1 MEYVNNTIEKQIS
14 TDVDALK
21 YKAIKEF
28 DCLIELM
35 KKGVHPDY
43 QNILEIISLID
54 IYSTLD
60 YKREYYKEFYLN
72 GITSEN

>member
-28 DCLIELM
+28 DYLIELM
-35 KKGVHPDY
+35 KKGIHPDY

-54 IYSTLD
+54 VYSILD
-60 YKREYYKEFYLN
+60 YKRKYYKEFYLN